1 MSPTENGHSA
11 FDEFV
16 SPPEEELLQNTVTQQ
31 RVIEVIKKINTF
43 IAEYDN
49 GVTHLLREREIA
61 LSNVRNKINEV
72 NRRVSEANRTLTTTR
87 ESAARHLTS
96 EKIAEPFELSLN
108 PATYN
113 VADSNLLDVA
123 ERHVNAAQ
131 QALQNLQKCKMPGY
145 IFNIVGISV
154 VLGIIIGG
162 CVGAGNQSF
171 GVFMFTALFISGAGG
186 GLALII
192 HQSAKSGLHQHFAA
206 VVAEKDAAEQYLRK
220 CPNLITM
227 HNKEAAEAA
236 ARSYQNFIRYAEV
249 MKNKSGALHDEC
261 REIWDDIGFAGCFW
275 DDEQE
280 DWESWKLSSAPTPSV
295 CFGSLINYKESI
307 QGVGDESIHF
317 FETLNQNVNFPQVD
331 LDFEVPALMSISK
344 GRGILF
350 ETVSAARNQAT
361 DAVRSVMLRLL
372 ATMPPGMV
380 YFTMI
385 DPVAMG
391 DNVAAFMP
399 LGKYDEKLITA
410 KAWSEPQHI
419 EEQLSKLTEHIS
431 EFIQMKLRN
440 EHATI
445 EEYNQKARVKEP
457 YRILVVTDF
466 PANFNDTA
474 ARRLVSIAQNGPR
487 CGVYPIIVVDTD
499 AFRQKSPYGFNLQS
513 LEQFTEVIQCED
525 EDFIWN
531 HEDLTQAKN
540 FWDVNLNYGQLNLS
554 EHKDR
559 INTIIKA
566 AGEKAQTTMK
576 VEVPFEELLESAG
589 LSEDK
594 FWSETT
600 IDKIVVP
607 LGPHNVEENQDL
619 VLGKGTAHHGII
631 IGKTGSGKTNLMDI
645 IITTLALKYS
655 PDEIRFYLIDLKK
668 GVGFKPYSDVK
679 LPHAEV
685 IAIDSEREFALSV
698 LRGLVKEMDGRGDL
712 FRSRSVDNIK
722 AYREK
727 MERENPAGGKDA
739 EAKMPRLLLVV
750 DEFQNLFLEDD
761 QIGRD
766 AAMILDRLARE
777 GRSFGIHILL
787 GSQSLAG
794 KASNMSSSTLGQI
807 GIRIAL
813 MCNESDARQIM
824 ADDNAEARLLSR
836 PGEAIYNAQNG
847 LIEGNRRFQVAL
859 FKDDIR
865 QKYLQKAAAKA
876 NGHYRKPVIFEGN
889 ASANLENCEAI
900 QKIFSGERT
909 IENKRIEAWL
919 GEPIALSDKPTG
931 ARFRPQ
937 TGSNL
942 LVVSGDE
949 SEGVGILTSAW
960 LSLAVQQPPEK
971 SDFFIFNF
979 SNSDEE
985 WHEQIKGI
993 GEMLPHRSLIVGRH
1007 GMTDVLQTLLTEAS
1021 ARAEG
1026 AKGDGKSKY
1035 LLIYGL
1041 QRAKDLRP
1049 EDGGGYRYS
1058 YDADEKK
1065 EATPADLFAK
1075 LLRESAETGVHVLI
1089 WCDMMSNA
1097 KRVLDRK
1104 LLNEFGLRVGGRM
1117 SQSDSQELLDN
1128 SAASRLDKPHRAIF
1142 YEEDRPGHL
1151 EKFRPFAIPSSLWIK
1166 QLAEDLSVY
1175 HNRQTQSV

>member
-1 MSPTENGHSA
+1 MSASENGHSA

-16 SPPEEELLQNTVTQQ
+16 SPPEEDVLQNTVTQQ
-31 RVIEVIKKINTF
+31 RVIEVIQKINTF
-43 IAEYDN
+43 ITEYDN

-72 NRRVSEANRTLTTTR
+72 NRRVSEANRTLTTIR
-87 ESAARHLTS
+87 ESAIRYLSS
-96 EKIAEPFELSLN
+96 EKLDEPYQLSLN
-108 PATYN
+108 PATQN
-113 VADSNLLDVA
+113 VPNSNLLEAA
-123 ERHVNAAQ
+123 ERHVANAQ
-131 QALQNLQKCKMPGY
+131 QGLQNLQSCKMPRY
-145 IFNIVGISV
+145 IFNIVGVSA
-154 VLGIIIGG
+154 VLGLIIGA
-162 CVGAGNQSF
+162 CAGAGNQSF

-186 GLALII
+186 GLALMIY
-192 HQSAKSGLHQHFAA
+192 QSAKSSLHQHFAA
-206 VVAEKDAAEQYLRK
+206 IMVEKDAAEQYLRK
-220 CPNLITM
+220 SPNLIAA
-227 HNKEAAEAA
+227 HNKEAADAA
-236 ARSYQNFIRYAEV
+236 ARSYQGFIHYSEV
-249 MKNKSGALHDEC
+249 MKNKSETLHNEC
-261 REIWDDIGFAGCFW
+261 NEIWDDIGFAGCFW
-275 DDEQE
+275 DDEHE
-280 DWESWKLSSAPTPSV
+280 DWESWKLFSTPNPSV
-295 CFGSLINYKESI
+295 CFGGLENYKELI
-307 QGVGDESIHF
+307 KGVSDESIHF
-317 FETLNQNVNFPQVD
+317 FETLNQNANFPQVD
-331 LDFEVPALMSISK
+331 LEFDLPALMSISR

-350 ETVSAARNQAT
+350 ETPSGAKIRAT
-361 DAVRSVMLRLL
+361 DAVRSIMLRLL

-391 DNVAAFMP
+391 DNVAAFIP

-419 EEQLSKLTEHIS
+419 EEQLSKLTDHIS

-466 PANFNDTA
+466 PANFNDNA

-513 LEQFTEVIQCED
+513 LEQFTDVITYKD
-525 EDFIWN
+525 DVFIWN
-531 HEDLTQAKN
+531 HEDLIQSKN
-540 FWDVNLNYGQLNLS
+540 FWAVDLNYGRLDLN

-559 INTIIKA
+559 INAIIRT

-594 FWSETT
+594 FWAETT

-607 LGPHNVEENQDL
+607 LGPHNVEENQNL

-698 LRGLVKEMDGRGDL
+698 LRGLVKEMDRRGDL
-712 FRSRSVDNIK
+712 FRSESVDNIK

-727 MERENPAGGKDA
+727 MERENLPRDRDSAA
-739 EAKMPRLLLVV
+739 RMPRLLLVV

-813 MCNESDARQIM
+813 MCNDSDARQIM

-889 ASANLENCEAI
+889 ASAKLENCEAI
-900 QKIFSGERT
+900 HKILSGERI

-931 ARFRPQ
+931 ARFRAQ

-942 LVVSGDE
+942 LVVTGDE

-960 LSLAVQQPPEK
+960 FSLAIQQPPEK
-971 SDFFIFNF
+971 SDFFVFNF
-979 SNSDEE
+979 SNSDED

-993 GEMLPHRSLIVGRH
+993 GEMLPHQSQIVGRH
-1007 GMTDVLQTLLTEAS
+1007 GMTKVLQALLDEAA

-1049 EDGGGYRYS
+1049 EDGGGFRYN
-1058 YDADEKK
+1058 YNADEKK
-1065 EATPADLFAK
+1065 EATAADLFAK
-1075 LLRESAETGVHVLI
+1075 LLREGAETGVHVLI

-1104 LLNEFGLRVGGRM
+1104 LLNEFGLRIGGRM
-1117 SQSDSQELLDN
+1117 SQNDSQELLDN

-1151 EKFRPFAIPSSLWIK
+1151 EKFRPFAIPSSLWMK

-1175 HNRQTQSV
+1175 HNRQTQSI